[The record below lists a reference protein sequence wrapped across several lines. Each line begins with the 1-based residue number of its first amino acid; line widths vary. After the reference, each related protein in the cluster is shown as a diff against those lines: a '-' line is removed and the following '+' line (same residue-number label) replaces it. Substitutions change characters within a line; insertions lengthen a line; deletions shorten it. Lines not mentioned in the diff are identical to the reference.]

1 MGKILWEIP
10 LKMMTPVYVVTPM
23 APLRYGNL
31 EGFFSK
37 EST

>member
-1 MGKILWEIP
+1 MDTDLPKGDHK
-10 LKMMTPVYVVTPM
+10 M